1 MLFRSS
7 VSEFEA
13 VIPLENPSAELRI
26 SLEGLVDVEEER
38 KRVRK
43 EIEKTKVDLAH
54 VEGKLSKESFVAKA
68 PKELIEKT
76 RAEAD
81 VFRTKLAGFEAALK
95 KLGA

>member
-1 MLFRSS
+1 M
-7 VSEFEA
+7 
-13 VIPLENPSAELRI
+13 IPLENPSAELRI

>member
-1 MLFRSS
+1 
-7 VSEFEA
+7 
-13 VIPLENPSAELRI
+13 
-26 SLEGLVDVEEER
+26 
-38 KRVRK
+38 VRK

-81 VFRTKLAGFEAALK
+81 AFKLKLAGFEVALK
-95 KLGA
+95 KLS